1 MELFKRLKGS
11 FADNQQDADGEYIED
26 EQVAE
31 SVDEDLS
38 KNITN
43 TAAAKNR
50 SKAVYAGSNDSTNPS
65 FVLVRPER
73 FEDSINIANHIID
86 GKTVVLN
93 LEATGKD
100 LSRRIIDILSG
111 TAYAVGAQIKN
122 VSVGTYLII
131 PGGADFTGES
141 NNMVDTSSFSI

>member
-1 MELFKRLKGS
+1 MSVLDNWKEKIFGAAGEEEYEEAYE
-11 FADNQQDADGEYIED
+11 AD
-26 EQVAE
+26 
-31 SVDEDLS
+31 DLS
-38 KNITN
+38 ETIN
-43 TAAAKNR
+43 TAAAQNR
-50 SKAVYAGSNDSTNPS
+50 PQAPSAGANALNPS

-73 FEDSINIANHIID
+73 FDDSINIANFIIA

-122 VSVGTYLII
+122 VAVGTYLII
-131 PGGADFTGES
+131 PGGADFAGDA
-141 NNMVDTSSFSI
+141 NNMVDTSSFSL

>member
-1 MELFKRLKGS
+1 MSVIEKLKGALG
-11 FADNQQDADGEYIED
+11 FENEEFEEEFEAD
-26 EQVAE
+26 
-31 SVDEDLS
+31 DLS
-38 KNITN
+38 ETIN
-43 TAAAKNR
+43 TAVAQKQRPQTA
-50 SKAVYAGSNDSTNPS
+50 SSSNSASPS
-65 FVLVRPER
+65 FVLVKPEK
-73 FEDSINIANHIID
+73 FDDSINIANYIIS

-131 PGGADFTGES
+131 PGGADFAGDS
-141 NNMVDTSSFSI
+141 SNMVDTSSFSL